1 MLQNCICG
9 KLKRMGNFTLK
20 IQCSTEDSF
29 GRLHVVFTGSI
40 QYYLPVVSMDPSLS
54 LGMALFLNIFIPS
67 TFLDQK
73 FEKLVCGGC
82 S

>member
-1 MLQNCICG
+1 
-9 KLKRMGNFTLK
+9 MGNFTLK